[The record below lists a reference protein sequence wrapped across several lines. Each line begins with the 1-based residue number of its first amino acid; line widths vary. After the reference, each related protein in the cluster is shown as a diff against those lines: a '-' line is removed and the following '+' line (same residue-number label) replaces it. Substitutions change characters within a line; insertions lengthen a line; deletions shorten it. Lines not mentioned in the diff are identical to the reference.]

1 MNCIVLKDVSDVDWT
16 GVRARKR
23 ATKRCRTCMDLL
35 TGLPDSQRLK
45 NAVNKVQTR
54 RQILLLQLFIAL
66 KAGLQ
71 TFLGFFYVHTIT
83 IAIHGRRLAS
93 EIAY

>member
-1 MNCIVLKDVSDVDWT
+1 LRYYKLYAVLKDVSDVDWEA
-16 GVRARKR
+16 GVRGRKR

-54 RQILLLQLFIAL
+54 RQILFSSII
-66 KAGLQ
+66 
-71 TFLGFFYVHTIT
+71 Y
-83 IAIHGRRLAS
+83 
-93 EIAY
+93 EP